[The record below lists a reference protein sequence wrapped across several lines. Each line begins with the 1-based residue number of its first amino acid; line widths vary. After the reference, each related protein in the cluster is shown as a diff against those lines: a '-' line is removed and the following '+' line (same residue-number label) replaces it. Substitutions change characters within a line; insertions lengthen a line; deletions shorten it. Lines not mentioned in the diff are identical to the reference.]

1 MSKETYIGGDLI
13 EEIGGSYKIFA
24 QEGYGVSSNK
34 EVIFNGED
42 GILYGT
48 NGEAPAF
55 NNTIVDFY
63 VDVFRSKV
71 QIPDNYGLKDSDFKG
86 TFGFDRYN
94 EATSGKGKQSLSG
107 FEEMGFNG
115 NKYYVPWLCLW
126 PPKKDLGKISDVDK
140 NYIPV
145 TIAKLVFKICEGRVK
160 SGTAKFT
167 ISSNHPNIKID
178 GAEKIE
184 KQGVINSSLE
194 ITISCDGVLEK
205 DVDVEVKNETGIV
218 IGKLKV
224 VKNSTIYIANTKFIT
239 VIEEEKA
246 TNKASKQQ
254 KRDAE
259 KTQFQSLIQQVIV
272 YLNKN
277 SLNQSLIYVKGSV
290 EDVFVI
296 EKGKINRKGS
306 TSEYSISITS
316 PYFEGKSEDENID
329 DSKETNEEKELDKAI
344 KELYN
349 TLEKNYRKNKKN
361 TYFCEDTVN
370 QTDSRLFKNYKEKY
384 QTYLNSLG
392 GNKKVGGH
400 IKDDKT
406 LYVFVDKQQMVFS
419 EGNMELYGYTFG
431 ADNSA
436 FIFNKHVNERKF
448 GTFAHEIAH
457 SLGLEHTFELNEKE
471 YRPNQTIDKEI
482 TEKEKT
488 LKEKNIDNQNHTID
502 NTTQSIQDKFIS
514 YVASEKDLHKLTFN
528 KAYFIGKLGG
538 KQNYYIQINTRMHFV
553 KNSALLEMKSKS
565 TSHNDVN
572 KQEINILEKAN
583 NEILELKKKKRLNK
597 AYYIDVNISETQENF
612 MDYDYGSNN
621 IINPNFDH
629 RSFWKWQWDS
639 LKNSKFLIK
648 KELK

>member
-24 QEGYGVSSNK
+24 QEGYDVSSSK
-34 EVIFNGED
+34 EVIFNAEN

-63 VDVFRSKV
+63 VDVFRSKA

-94 EATSGKGKQSLSG
+94 EAISGKGKQSLSG
-107 FEEMGFNG
+107 FEEIGFNG

-126 PPKKDLGKISDVDK
+126 PPKKDLGKISDIDK

-145 TIAKLVFKICEGRVK
+145 TSAKLTFKICEGRVK

-184 KQGVINSSLE
+184 KQGAINSTLDL
-194 ITISCDGVLEK
+194 TISCDGLLEK

-246 TNKASKQQ
+246 TSKASKQQ

-277 SLNQSLIYVKGSV
+277 SLNQSLIYVKGSI
-290 EDVFVI
+290 EDIFVI
-296 EKGKINRKGS
+296 EKGKINRKG
-306 TSEYSISITS
+306 TDGDYSNSITR
-316 PYFEGKSEDENID
+316 PYFDGKSDNNKID
-329 DSKETNEEKELDKAI
+329 DSKETKEEKNLDKAI
-344 KELYN
+344 KNLFN
-349 TLEKNYRKNKKN
+349 TLDGNYKKYKKN

-370 QTDSRLFKNYKEKY
+370 QTDSQLFKIYDEKY
-384 QTYLNSLG
+384 QLYLKAIEGNNKLG
-392 GNKKVGGH
+392 GH
-400 IKDDKT
+400 TRDYKT
-406 LYVFVDKQQMVFS
+406 VYVFVDKNQ
-419 EGNMELYGYTFG
+419 ETLNGYYGYTFG
-431 ADNSA
+431 AENCA
-436 FIFNKHVNERKF
+436 FVFNKAVHEKEF
-448 GTFAHEIAH
+448 GIFAHEIAH
-457 SLGLEHTFELNEKE
+457 SLGLDHTFELNEKR
-471 YRPNQTIDKEI
+471 YIPNLHIDRDI
-482 TEKEKT
+482 ISKEKT
-488 LKEKNIDNQNHTID
+488 LEEKKNAINQTTSAGAIDIQSKFSKIMEKNLHWPIVQKPEQISANFNGDKESYYSHINSMFNQLKSLSNSESKVRD
-502 NTTQSIQDKFIS
+502 LEGS
-514 YVASEKDLHKLTFN
+514 ASTKVVNPITSL
-528 KAYFIGKLGG
+528 
-538 KQNYYIQINTRMHFV
+538 QN
-553 KNSALLEMKSKS
+553 
-565 TSHNDVN
+565 
-572 KQEINILEKAN
+572 EIND
-583 NEILELKKKKRLNK
+583 LKTKKRNNNNK
-597 AYYIDVNISETQENF
+597 YIDVDRSLTQENF
-612 MDYDYGSNN
+612 MDYDFDFSE
-621 IINPNFDH
+621 ITNPNFE
-629 RSFWKWQWDS
+629 RKSFFKWQWDS
-639 LKNSKFLIK
+639 LKSSEFLIAENIK
-648 KELK
+648 